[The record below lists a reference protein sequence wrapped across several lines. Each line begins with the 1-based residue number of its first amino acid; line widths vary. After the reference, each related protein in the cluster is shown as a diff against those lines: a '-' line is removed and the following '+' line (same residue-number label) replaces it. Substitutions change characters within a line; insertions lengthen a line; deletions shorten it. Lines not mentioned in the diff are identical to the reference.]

1 MRIVLT
7 NDDGIEAAG
16 LLAARRAL
24 EEVGEVLTVAPD
36 RNRSGVGRAISFGSP
51 LHVEEREM
59 ADGAVGYACSGTPV
73 DCVRLV
79 ALGLMD
85 FEPDLVVSG
94 INHGENLGD
103 DITYSGTVAAA
114 FEGIVI
120 GVPGIAVSLAVERP
134 WHHGEE
140 AELNFEPVAEFV
152 ARLAAK
158 VSEEGLPD
166 GRILSVNAP
175 NLPGGAL
182 KGARVTRLGRR
193 MYMDELIEVEIE
205 GGRMAY
211 DIYNNPPGRHEEE
224 GTDFAAVEA
233 GEISVTPVHLQLT
246 DHAGLEELRG
256 WDIKTLL
263 SENGSR

>member
-7 NDDGIEAAG
+7 NDDGIDAVG
-16 LLAARRAL
+16 LLEARRAL

-36 RNRSGVGRAISFGSP
+36 RNRSGIGRAISFGTP
-51 LHVEEREM
+51 LHVEERVM
-59 ADGAVGYACSGTPV
+59 ADGGIGYACTGTPV

-85 FEPDLVVSG
+85 FEPDILVSG

-134 WHHGEE
+134 WHDHDEV
-140 AELNFEPVAEFV
+140 ELHFEPVAKFAAQLAKASV
-152 ARLAAK
+152 KRLPA
-158 VSEEGLPD
+158 
-166 GRILSVNAP
+166 GRILTVNAP
-175 NLPGGAL
+175 NLPQGEL
-182 KGARVTRLGRR
+182 KGARVTKLGRR
-193 MYMDELIEVEIE
+193 FYTDELIEVRDAQ
-205 GGRMAY
+205 GRLGY

-224 GTDFAAVEA
+224 GTDFAAVEN
-233 GEISVTPVHLQLT
+233 GEISVTPVHLKMT
-246 DHAGLEELRG
+246 DEAGLEELES
-256 WDIKTLL
+256 WDVKSLL
-263 SENGSR
+263 WKAGLH